1 MDPIR
6 PAPSS
11 TLSPM
16 SFALSQ
22 FGTAF
27 SRAVIVAARPLVWLT
42 SGMASGIRGIASMI
56 RPPLRQRTAAA
67 APARAINDAPDLRSP
82 PTTQVKI
89 ERLSVALQHGDFLC
103 DKDIFRAASRK
114 ATLELLSDL
123 DADNEFAEN
132 TLNDSN
138 NAVAFGNAYK
148 ALLQQDPPL
157 GKDSVAQLLSAVEHE
172 AAFIKGEQDAPKTK
186 RQEDLLKNIRFNP
199 STEAVIGNIMRGL
212 PETERARFV
221 GMMTLMKTTLGKVA
235 TGDGLEKTR
244 TNKVSLS
251 RCFGN
256 VIFPHTGLQ
265 TVPECNKRVAVFQ
278 YLLEDFLNPEG
289 TLFKS
294 CSVNLVDFENKGSAA
309 GSESSHITS
318 WETLQIDN
326 FRNETVDSI
335 DSKASRAP
343 QGSGPITFHAPASAT
358 SGLRTSLPSVHSAS
372 ARENHAFSP
381 DIIDRLAQWGAQSG
395 ERPRADLFL
404 VHPTE
409 PETMQKLGPQISQT
423 LTAFSEA
430 PSWAQVPALYQSI
443 RIQPGVPA
451 SLIARVDRQFEE
463 YLEKFSDQFGE

>member
-1 MDPIR
+1 
-6 PAPSS
+6 
-11 TLSPM
+11 
-16 SFALSQ
+16 
-22 FGTAF
+22 
-27 SRAVIVAARPLVWLT
+27 
-42 SGMASGIRGIASMI
+42 
-56 RPPLRQRTAAA
+56 
-67 APARAINDAPDLRSP
+67 
-82 PTTQVKI
+82 
-89 ERLSVALQHGDFLC
+89 
-103 DKDIFRAASRK
+103 
-114 ATLELLSDL
+114 
-123 DADNEFAEN
+123 
-132 TLNDSN
+132 
-138 NAVAFGNAYK
+138 
-148 ALLQQDPPL
+148 
-157 GKDSVAQLLSAVEHE
+157 VAQLLSAVEHE